1 MRSGITD
8 MLMYQPGISDDG
20 HGCITRVYDLCVDN
34 CERVL
39 RSFSTKSWR
48 GGNVRA
54 CKVDRVTWT
63 IDSID
68 SSRHR

>member
-20 HGCITRVYDLCVDN
+20 YGCIASVYDLCVDN

-39 RSFSTKSWR
+39 RSFSTKS
-48 GGNVRA
+48 
-54 CKVDRVTWT
+54 
-63 IDSID
+63 
-68 SSRHR
+68 